1 MTVLFVF
8 KIRLLN
14 EHFALGHHCVLLAP
28 GCLLASGEGV
38 FSANLQTVDSREQ
51 KYFFLAFE
59 DLPEESKVLKS

>member
-14 EHFALGHHCVLLAP
+14 EHFARGHHSVLFAP
-28 GCLLASGEGV
+28 GCLLASGEG
-38 FSANLQTVDSREQ
+38 FSARRQTVDSREQ

-59 DLPEESKVLKS
+59 DLPEESKVLKP